1 MELIAQLETIL
12 KPEFLQ
18 GLNTTKPFILEER
31 QKNQK
36 DTRIELIG
44 ISQPFLAVRMDKLKH
59 LSALKPVKEKWN
71 QICDY
76 LLIGRAGDSNCAI
89 LVELKATLGEKN
101 KAKGKEQLVRSLPIL
116 EYLLSVCAG
125 EYGRSEKPNLTIRC
139 VLVAEREHSK
149 LSKRGSRSD
158 KPGHAGQEI
167 HKSIQV
173 TMFVAPTVHFEALA
187 SD

>member
-12 KPEFLQ
+12 KPEFFQ
-18 GLNTTKPFILEER
+18 RSNTDDSFILEER
-31 QKNQK
+31 RKNEK
-36 DTRIELIG
+36 DTRVKLVG
-44 ISQPFLAVRMDKLKH
+44 ISPPFLVVRMDKLQH
-59 LSALKPVKEKWN
+59 LSALKSVKDRWL

-76 LLIGRAGDSNCAI
+76 LLIGRSGDSNCAI
-89 LVELKATLGEKN
+89 LIELKETLGELN

-125 EYGRSEKPNLTIRC
+125 EYGRSEKSNLTIRC

-173 TMFVAPTVHFEALA
+173 SMFVAPAVHFEALA